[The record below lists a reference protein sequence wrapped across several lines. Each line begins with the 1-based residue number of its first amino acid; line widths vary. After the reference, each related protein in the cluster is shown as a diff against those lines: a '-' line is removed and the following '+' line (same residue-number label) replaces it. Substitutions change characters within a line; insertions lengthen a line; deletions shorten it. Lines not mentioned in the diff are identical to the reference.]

1 MDEAIVKEEIIEE
14 EFNFTFKN
22 GEFVEVKQEETEHKP
37 EYQLEN
43 EVKTETNDDFFENNN
58 SDGFFEVVKLKPKE
72 IDSKFEKMPTEIT
85 EYICKICRK
94 RMPRKLL
101 KLIKSEDDKTMLSQF
116 FKIEGSLEP
125 RLSYVCSSHIREIM
139 DGKDGKL
146 KKAKE
151 SRRRACNVCHTTE
164 DYPQLYKLSSKDI
177 RIVIMI
183 GCILRGT
190 HSIDKA
196 MDYVMAND
204 TVITCYSHRK
214 ESIDIIFEHL
224 GINNIQQFFLCSRLS
239 MNGLVDIAN
248 NIDSD
253 FTVDQFSRAF
263 HSLYIKKPKNVPSN
277 L

>member
-1 MDEAIVKEEIIEE
+1 
-14 EFNFTFKN
+14 
-22 GEFVEVKQEETEHKP
+22 
-37 EYQLEN
+37 
-43 EVKTETNDDFFENNN
+43 
-58 SDGFFEVVKLKPKE
+58 
-72 IDSKFEKMPTEIT
+72 MPTEIT

-146 KKAKE
+146 KFAGTPFEKPLRSFIKNNRYLMKAKE

-196 MDYVMAND
+196 KDYVMAND